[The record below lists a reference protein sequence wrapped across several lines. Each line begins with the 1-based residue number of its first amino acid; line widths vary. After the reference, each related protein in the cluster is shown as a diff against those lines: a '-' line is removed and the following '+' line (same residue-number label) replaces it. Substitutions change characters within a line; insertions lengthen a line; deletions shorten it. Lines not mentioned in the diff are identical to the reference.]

1 MAVTEKRNPSIL
13 RLKFEKGQ
21 TEGGVLKY
29 KRKDIKNLKPDAT
42 KEDVYAVGNAL
53 SNLLELPADAI
64 SKIDDADLQEIL

>member
-53 SNLLELPADAI
+53 SNLLELPADLI
-64 SKIDDADLQEIL
+64 SKIDDADLQESL